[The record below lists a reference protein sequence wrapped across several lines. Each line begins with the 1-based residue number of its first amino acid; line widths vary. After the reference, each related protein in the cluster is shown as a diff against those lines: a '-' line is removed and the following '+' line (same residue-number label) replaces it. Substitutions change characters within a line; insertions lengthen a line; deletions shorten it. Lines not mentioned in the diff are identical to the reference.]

1 MWKKTITYDVKGVEV
16 IVTYLW
22 KFPYNDIVDV
32 INYLQSKWTINEN
45 NWQDIEEIQSWSE
58 NTSWTWNWVKG

>member
-1 MWKKTITYDVKGVEV
+1 MWKKTITYDVKGVEA

-22 KFPYNDIVDV
+22 KFPYNDIADV